1 METLTPFG
9 YRYEG
14 DSCSIKLRFK
24 EDKFKE
30 SGLSEHGKYRYTK
43 NGYIIFEVTVS
54 TKSDEYK
61 QVSAKIN
68 SAR

>member
-1 METLTPFG
+1 METFTPFG
-9 YRYEG
+9 CRYEG
-14 DSCSIKLRFK
+14 DACSIKLRFK

-30 SGLSEHGKYRYTK
+30 SGLSEHGRYRYTSK
-43 NGYIIFEVTVS
+43 GYIIFEITVS

-61 QVSAKIN
+61 QVFEKIN